1 MKIEHFEQLL
11 YLTVLCLP
19 EVHVKCVV
27 HELDVDVLHGE
38 NVERHLGTLQLHTP
52 PSHILTVPRH
62 LDKHRD
68 AAIVWPNSPVIPNL
82 VHQTIIQ
89 ICEVVTVVHGKGRV
103 FNCIATWK
111 FFNSVEMSSR
121 SSLDVFRAEVEDRVR
136 RRRRAAAGVMVPSV
150 SMLPC
155 LTLHSP

>member
-1 MKIEHFEQLL
+1 MCSPWTWRWCPPRREHRA
-11 YLTVLCLP
+11 T
-19 EVHVKCVV
+19 
-27 HELDVDVLHGE
+27 
-38 NVERHLGTLQLHTP
+38 
-52 PSHILTVPRH
+52 PSHTSVTNPTFLHPYTVPRH

-68 AAIVWPNSPVIPNL
+68 TAIVWPNSPVIANL

-136 RRRRAAAGVMVPSV
+136 RRMKAAAAGVMVPSV

-155 LTLHSP
+155 LTLHSPWATSYSAIGPPPPVPTE